1 MGTEVLTPREFDA
14 WLRGYKSAWEQRDPQ
29 AAAALF
35 TDDAEYYW
43 TPFDPPHRGK
53 DGIAAVWLGAVS
65 QQKDIDFTYDVLAV
79 NGAVGIAHWHTKLT
93 AVPDNAPVELDGII
107 VATFAPSKHCREFR
121 EWWHMPPAGK

>member
-1 MGTEVLTPREFDA
+1 MSTDVLTPREFDA
-14 WLRGYKSAWEQRDPQ
+14 WLRGYKSAWENRDPQ

-53 DGIAAVWLGAVS
+53 EGIAAVWKGAVS
-65 QQKDIDFTYDVLAV
+65 QQKDINFTYDVLAV
-79 NGAVGIAHWHTKLT
+79 NGALGIARWHTKLT
-93 AVPDNAPVELDGII
+93 AVPDNTPVEFDGII

-121 EWWHMPPAGK
+121 EWWHMPPTK